1 MAEVLAVVLAVVL
14 AKVLAV
20 VLAVV
25 LGVDLVI
32 ELVALSVDVM
42 IEVLIHVYIQ
52 LVFIFRLHAVIYYVF
67 YYVLIIILLYTGD
80 HWGTTGSGEVQPDT
94 AERLRETP
102 QFEADHPATSTT
114 AEFAAYREYT
124 TDIAV
129 LPLPCTSGRT
139 RAMCEKHHP
148 VVVQH
153 YRQMTDDVCR
163 RVASARE
170 QIARKKG
177 KNTVLL
183 GFNVIFVAFR

>member
-1 MAEVLAVVLAVVL
+1 MVLAKVL

-32 ELVALSVDVM
+32 ELVALSVVLVVDVM

-52 LVFIFRLHAVIYYVF
+52 LVFIFILHAVIYYVF
-67 YYVLIIILLYTGD
+67 YYVMIIILLYTGD
-80 HWGTTGSGEVQPDT
+80 YWGTTGSGEVQPDT

-114 AEFAAYREYT
+114 AEFAAYRQYT
-124 TDIAV
+124 ADIAV

-148 VVVQH
+148 VAVQH